1 MSFVL
6 LPLGRRL
13 VPAGR
18 HRGRLASF
26 LDRRTRMF
34 EFQLFDST
42 NHPNP
47 LHLWF
52 GIIQDLAQ
60 VHKRLLVS
68 AIRLPTTAF
77 SRSYTHRCREAF
89 SESAEKAYASPTL
102 FMHKT

>member
-1 MSFVL
+1 
-6 LPLGRRL
+6 
-13 VPAGR
+13 
-18 HRGRLASF
+18 
-26 LDRRTRMF
+26 MF

-60 VHKRLLVS
+60 VHERLLVS

-77 SRSYTHRCREAF
+77 MRTYRQLTDCKRNLSRPEFAVHCE
-89 SESAEKAYASPTL
+89 TL
-102 FMHKT
+102 RIKLWQELVLSRWLLLDGSTNPYQ